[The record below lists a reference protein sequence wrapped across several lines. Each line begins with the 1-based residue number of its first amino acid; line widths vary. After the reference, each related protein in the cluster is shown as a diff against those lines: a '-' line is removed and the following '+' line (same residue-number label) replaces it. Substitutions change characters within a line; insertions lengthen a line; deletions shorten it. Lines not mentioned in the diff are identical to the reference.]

1 MTLILGN
8 GLQELSEGGEG
19 GGVLVNLF
27 LPILSLSLSL
37 PLPPSSITCSP
48 WRIYQPS
55 ERGAS
60 CLPVETV
67 VVVTAH

>member
-37 PLPPSSITCSP
+37 SLSLPPLSLVLHGGYISP
-48 WRIYQPS
+48 QREVP
-55 ERGAS
+55 AV
-60 CLPVETV
+60 CLLKQLL
-67 VVVTAH
+67 